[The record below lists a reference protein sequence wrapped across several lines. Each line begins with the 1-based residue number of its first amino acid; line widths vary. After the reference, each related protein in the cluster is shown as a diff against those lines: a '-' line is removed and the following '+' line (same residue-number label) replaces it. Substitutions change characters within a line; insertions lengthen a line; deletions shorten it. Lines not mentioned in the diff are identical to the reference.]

1 MEDEGSEII
10 ATRDAEKKERAKN
23 NKGQESIET
32 MDRMCATVLPDGPE
46 QVEVTGVPPHVV
58 LPPGS
63 EEQAAAQMKDR
74 SISAAGC
81 IRRPPVR
88 YGFEEMRGASEE
100 EMVLFSRESTLRE
113 LTPVTSPVVS
123 PEISLGS
130 NFDHN
135 LIQTCYTTKM
145 ASEMHVAPQIP

>member
-10 ATRDAEKKERAKN
+10 ATRVAEKKERAKN

-32 MDRMCATVLPDGPE
+32 IDRMCATVLPGPE

-58 LPPGS
+58 VPPGS
-63 EEQAAAQMKDR
+63 EAAARMRDR

-135 LIQTCYTTKM
+135 LIQTCYATKM
-145 ASEMHVAPQIP
+145 ALEMHVALQIP

>member
-1 MEDEGSEII
+1 MVEDEGSEII

-32 MDRMCATVLPDGPE
+32 MDRMCATVLPGPE

-58 LPPGS
+58 LPP
-63 EEQAAAQMKDR
+63 AAQMKDR
-74 SISAAGC
+74 SVSAAGC

-100 EMVLFSRESTLRE
+100 EMVVFSRDSTLWE
-113 LTPVTSPVVS
+113 LTSVTSPVVS
-123 PEISLGS
+123 PEISPGS
-130 NFDHN
+130 SFYHNFF
-135 LIQTCYTTKM
+135 QTCYTTKM